1 MSQLVSKHCGYNTS
15 CTAIFSKTIHLWV
28 RIRVYTHIRTIV
40 VSTCGKLTEF
50 YFLHLLSI
58 IYYSVTT
65 NIRSGKKVSYLS
77 LGDVNLRD
85 GLGTP
90 FNKPRLYVLNS
101 RLHGVL

>member
-1 MSQLVSKHCGYNTS
+1 MGEDT
-15 CTAIFSKTIHLWV
+15 
-28 RIRVYTHIRTIV
+28 RIYPYKKY
-40 VSTCGKLTEF
+40 SSLNCGKLTKF

-65 NIRSGKKVSYLS
+65 NLRSGKKVSYLS